1 MNPFNGRSLLLGLTA
16 GLAMTLSVY
25 AADKTLL
32 LIAAPPG
39 HGSGEHEHNAGLLLL
54 QKCLAPVAGLR
65 VVVSRNG
72 WPADEA
78 ALTSA
83 DAVVVFC
90 DGDGGNLA
98 FQGKH
103 PQQLAALARRGAG
116 LGFIHWATQPPEG
129 KSREDLHAWIGGSY
143 DPNWSVNPFWEADF
157 TKLPSHP
164 VTRGVVP
171 FKLRDEWYFHLR
183 FVEELKGVTPILQAV
198 APAETMSRPD
208 GPHSGNPAARE
219 SVKRG
224 DPQTVM
230 WVCERPD
237 GGRGFGF
244 TGGHYHANWGNDNY
258 RKVVLNALT
267 WIARVEVPPEGIAST
282 ATADDLRA
290 NLDPKGQPR

>member
-1 MNPFNGRSLLLGLTA
+1 MSRAPTFPLRIPLHGRSILLGLTA
-16 GLAMTLSVY
+16 GLALTLS
-25 AADKTLL
+25 AHAGDKTLW

-54 QKCLAPVAGLR
+54 QKCLAPVAGLH
-65 VVVSRNG
+65 VEVSRNG

-98 FQGKH
+98 FQGSH

-116 LGFIHWATQPPEG
+116 LGFIHWATQAPEG

-157 TKLPSHP
+157 AKLPPHP
-164 VTRGVVP
+164 VTRGVAP

-183 FVEELKGVTPILQAV
+183 SIGVLTFLQHLPCSFSPITITYLTTTTTTP
-198 APAETMSRPD
+198 
-208 GPHSGNPAARE
+208 
-219 SVKRG
+219 
-224 DPQTVM
+224 
-230 WVCERPD
+230 
-237 GGRGFGF
+237 
-244 TGGHYHANWGNDNY
+244 
-258 RKVVLNALT
+258 
-267 WIARVEVPPEGIAST
+267 
-282 ATADDLRA
+282 
-290 NLDPKGQPR
+290 